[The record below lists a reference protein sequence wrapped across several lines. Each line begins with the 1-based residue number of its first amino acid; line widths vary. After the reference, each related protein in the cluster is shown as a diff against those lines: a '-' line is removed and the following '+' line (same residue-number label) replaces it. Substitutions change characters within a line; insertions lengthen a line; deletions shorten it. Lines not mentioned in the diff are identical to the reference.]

1 MALDTDTRARIES
14 LLSEHPIVLFMKGSP
29 QAPMCGFSAATS
41 SVLSDLL
48 PQYHSVDVLA
58 DPAIREGIK
67 EFGDW
72 PTIPQLYVK
81 GELIGGADI
90 VRSMFASGE
99 LHNLLGVPA
108 PDRTPP
114 EITVTDTAAAAIRDG
129 MRDAAGAVLHL
140 QIDGQQQAGFS
151 LAPATEHDIVS
162 HSNGL
167 DIHLDPGSAQRA
179 KGIVIDWVE
188 TVQGAGLSLSFP
200 GSTTVKPMT
209 VQTLQ
214 ARINDETITLID
226 VRPSD
231 ERAQASIAAAS
242 ALEDTNES
250 TLASLPK
257 DTPIAFICHTGRR
270 SQIVAGRF
278 AAHGFTEVYN
288 VEGGID
294 AWSREMDSSVPRY

>member
-1 MALDTDTRARIES
+1 MALDTDIRARIES
-14 LLSEHPIVLFMKGSP
+14 LLEQHPIVLFMKGSP

-41 SVLSDLL
+41 SVLTDLV
-48 PQYHSVDVLA
+48 PEYHSVDVLA

-67 EFGDW
+67 AFGEW

-90 VRSMFASGE
+90 IRSMYASGE
-99 LHNLLGVPA
+99 LHTVLGVPA

-129 MRDAAGAVLHL
+129 MGEAEGAVLHL

-151 LAPATEHDIVS
+151 LAPATEHDIVCRA
-162 HSNGL
+162 NGL

-209 VQTLQ
+209 VQALQ
-214 ARINDETITLID
+214 ARIADGGITLID
-226 VRPSD
+226 VRPAD
-231 ERAQASIAAAS
+231 ERAIASITAAT
-242 ALEDTNES
+242 ALEDAGES

-257 DTPIAFICHTGRR
+257 DTAIAFLCHSGNR

-288 VEGGID
+288 IEGGID
-294 AWSREMDSSVPRY
+294 AWSREIDSSVPRY

>member
-1 MALDTDTRARIES
+1 MALDSDTRTRIET
-14 LLSEHPIVLFMKGSP
+14 LLEQHPVVLFMKGSP

-41 SVLSDLL
+41 SVLNDLL
-48 PQYHSVDVLA
+48 AQYHSVDVLA

-67 EFGDW
+67 AFGEW

-90 VRSMFASGE
+90 VHSMYASGE
-99 LHNLLGVPA
+99 LHTLLGVPE

-114 EITVTDTAAAAIRDG
+114 EITLTDTAAAAIRDG
-129 MRDAAGAVLHL
+129 MGDADGMVLHL

-151 LAPATEHDIVS
+151 LAPANPHDIVS
-162 HSNGL
+162 HANGL
-167 DIHLDPGSAQRA
+167 DIHLDPGSAQHA

-200 GSTTVKPMT
+200 GATMVKPMT

-214 ARINDETITLID
+214 ARIADGGITLVD
-226 VRPSD
+226 VRPKD
-231 ERAQASIAAAS
+231 ERALAAIPAAT
-242 ALEDTNES
+242 ALDEAGES

-257 DTPIAFICHTGRR
+257 DTPIAFICHSGNR
-270 SQIVAGRF
+270 SRVVAGRF

-288 VEGGID
+288 IDGGID
-294 AWSREMDSSVPRY
+294 AWSREIDTSVPRY